1 MSTYKK
7 HYIRDLER
15 QKIVLK
21 DKLEFTNNE
30 AIRNDIEGQIYDI
43 DHSINILNKAELC
56 TGEKQTG

>member
-7 HYIRDLER
+7 HFIRDLER

-30 AIRNDIEGQIYDI
+30 ATRNNIEGQIYEI
-43 DHSINILNKAELC
+43 DHSINILNNAELC
-56 TGEKQTG
+56 TGAKQTG